1 MSERIEE
8 CGKEKKS
15 IINHIQNLS
24 QNKWT
29 NKLTKNPQVSFEY
42 ELKQEPVW

>member
-15 IINHIQNLS
+15 IINHIQKS
-24 QNKWT
+24 EPKQVNKQT
-29 NKLTKNPQVSFEY
+29 N
-42 ELKQEPVW
+42 